1 MSQLKNHIYCPYF
14 GSEFREKWVKNRVK
28 RDFLVSL
35 ENYTVSLDS
44 SLVFYLILTQ
54 NWTVKVICWI
64 SLAWPN
70 LAYFY
75 FAMAQLGPFLFCLGP
90 AWLSLVLVIS
100 LSQCTGACR
109 EFALE
114 SLRLPFILSGDCC
127 PSEVN
132 YCSNPFE
139 VCHWFYYL

>member
-1 MSQLKNHIYCPYF
+1 MSELKNHIYCPYF
-14 GSEFREKWVKNRVK
+14 GSEFREKRVKNRVK

-75 FAMAQLGPFLFCLGP
+75 FAMAELGPFLFCLGP
-90 AWLSLVLVIS
+90 AQFGFGDFPKPMHWSLLRICLSLFWMESVALVRRIIVQI
-100 LSQCTGACR
+100 LLKFYDYTDK
-109 EFALE
+109 
-114 SLRLPFILSGDCC
+114 RLF
-127 PSEVN
+127 
-132 YCSNPFE
+132 
-139 VCHWFYYL
+139 